1 MASPAWMASPPEL
14 HSALLSS
21 GPGAGPML
29 AAAAAWQSLS
39 VEYAEAAD
47 EAGQLLAWV
56 QAGLWEGV
64 GAESYV
70 AANAPYVVWLH
81 QAGADSAATAEQLST
96 AAAAYDVALATMPS
110 LAELAANHAVH
121 AALVA
126 TNFFGMNTIPITL
139 NEADYARMWTQAATT
154 MSGYQA
160 ASTAALAATPHT
172 GPAPRIVKADAQN
185 QVSAD
190 SYQNP
195 PQFNNPLQGLL
206 DQLEPIL
213 KSLGISDGQVAHD
226 PMISNQLTTF
236 VSQILQNFGVNWN
249 PGAGTLN
256 GQVYDYYADAS
267 QPIWYLARSLE
278 LFEDFLNIAQNPGQA
293 IQALQY
299 IAALALFDWP
309 THIAQLA
316 STLSQSPALLA
327 AAGAIVAP
335 VGAASGLAG
344 LAGLSALPHP
354 QPITV
359 PVATPV
365 APSVG
370 PASATTAA
378 FAASGA
384 APSSAPPPAPA
395 ESTVAGSAP
404 PPAPPSAGA
413 TGFVA
418 PYAVGPP
425 GIGFGSR
432 LGIGASS
439 ADKRQAPK
447 SDVAA
452 ATAAFQL
459 AIPRHRRPRRR
470 QREVLRAHGDEYVD
484 VTSEWPAGSAPTEAS
499 DQGAGPLGFAGTAA
513 KNTAAAVGLTT
524 RADDSFGCG
533 SALPMLPS
541 TWESGDGC
549 PGC

>member
-1 MASPAWMASPPEL
+1 
-14 HSALLSS
+14 
-21 GPGAGPML
+21 
-29 AAAAAWQSLS
+29 
-39 VEYAEAAD
+39 
-47 EAGQLLAWV
+47 
-56 QAGLWEGV
+56 
-64 GAESYV
+64 
-70 AANAPYVVWLH
+70 
-81 QAGADSAATAEQLST
+81 
-96 AAAAYDVALATMPS
+96 
-110 LAELAANHAVH
+110 
-121 AALVA
+121 
-126 TNFFGMNTIPITL
+126 
-139 NEADYARMWTQAATT
+139 

-185 QVSAD
+185 QVSATSWQD
-190 SYQNP
+190 P

-206 DQLEPIL
+206 DQLQPLL
-213 KSLGISDGQVAHD
+213 KSLGIEDGQVAHD

-316 STLSQSPALLA
+316 STVSQSPALLA
-327 AAGAIVAP
+327 AATGAIVAP

-344 LAGLSALPHP
+344 LAGLAALPHS
-354 QPITV
+354 QPVMV
-359 PVATPV
+359 PVAAPV
-365 APSVG
+365 APSVW

-378 FAASGA
+378 FAAPGTAPGS
-384 APSSAPPPAPA
+384 APSPAPA
-395 ESTVAGSAP
+395 ASTVAGSAP
-404 PPAPPSAGA
+404 PPTSPSAGA

-425 GIGFGSR
+425 SIGFGSG

-439 ADKRQAPK
+439 TDRRRAPK
-447 SDVAA
+447 PDVAA
-452 ATAAFQL
+452 ATAASQL
-459 AIPRHRRPRRR
+459 AMPRQRRTRRHRRWSVLASALSSSPPFDSYDCCNTI
-470 QREVLRAHGDEYVD
+470 REQQLLTIRSSFRSGQDRHQLRLMNSRPSSFLAQSTIGSLLRN
-484 VTSEWPAGSAPTEAS
+484 VTTARSTAAGSPRPNVA
-499 DQGAGPLGFAGTAA
+499 TAA
-513 KNTAAAVGLTT
+513 TT
-524 RADDSFGCG
+524 SH
-533 SALPMLPS
+533 SSL
-541 TWESGDGC
+541 
-549 PGC
+549 